1 MPPEIVRNATLQIS
15 LDISSKAAAIE
26 AAVARYRAAKVELDL
41 SFVELANCVEVSIV
55 DLLLNG
61 QSVGAA

>member
-1 MPPEIVRNATLQIS
+1 MKNEVIRNATLQIQ
-15 LDISSKAAAIE
+15 LDVSSKAAAIE

-41 SFVELANCVEVSIV
+41 SFVELANCMEVSVV

-61 QSVGAA
+61 RSVGAA